1 MPSLNIW
8 ESVSSFPNRQ
18 LHFCSFYFFSK
29 VCRIN
34 SEVILPLGPVKF
46 SDQKKVLIN
55 TYLLS
60 LNKYRYLSIYLWK
73 LLSRVQ
79 LLATPWS
86 VAHQAPL
93 SMEFSRQEYYSG
105 LLFPSPGDLSNSGI
119 EPVSPSL
126 NTDSLPSEPPG
137 KPKYI
142 LKYVCVCVCVCVH
155 QEYKEMLI

>member
-60 LNKYRYLSIYLWK
+60 LNKYRYLSIYLGFPGGSDGK
-73 LLSRVQ
+73 E
-79 LLATPWS
+79 S
-86 VAHQAPL
+86 VFNEGDTGSIPEL
-93 SMEFSRQEYYSG
+93 ER
-105 LLFPSPGDLSNSGI
+105 SPGEGNSN
-119 EPVSPSL
+119 PL
-126 NTDSLPSEPPG
+126 
-137 KPKYI
+137 
-142 LKYVCVCVCVCVH
+142 
-155 QEYKEMLI
+155 